1 MTLNTVYALLT
12 RSLKQTESRQCLRI
26 YVQELSLLIR
36 SELLLREVQL
46 TNDPRE
52 LHRVQTRSFVD
63 SQEFHL
69 YQHIQTS
76 FPHLIKDQTLTKA
89 KRPSLRVTCFVAR
102 RPMYFVWNVFLV
114 IVELFLLLFFLSF
127 SSMCGQTLTS

>member
-1 MTLNTVYALLT
+1 
-12 RSLKQTESRQCLRI
+12 
-26 YVQELSLLIR
+26 LLIR